1 MSARADSL
9 ARLLER
15 GHQRR
20 AARVVVRG
28 AGKRMGGM
36 ERMGGARARP
46 AADGEDTRATAVL
59 PLSLS
64 LSLSLARAILAI
76 SIYDDGP
83 LRAPFS
89 PDGPPPFSHAELPD
103 GRRGRADGQVPPRG
117 ADPRGEQ
124 RFLDRHERALSSIV
138 AAAARAPPAKT
149 KRRNRYSK
157 KQKQIGSAEFL
168 DLHDT
173 IEKLN
178 VQVRVSAA

>member
-36 ERMGGARARP
+36 ERMGRARARP

-64 LSLSLARAILAI
+64 LSLSRARAILAI

-89 PDGPPPFSHAELPD
+89 PDGPPPFHTQNFLTAAEAERMVKSLHAVQIHEVS
-103 GRRGRADGQVPPRG
+103 RG
-117 ADPRGEQ
+117 
-124 RFLDRHERALSSIV
+124 F
-138 AAAARAPPAKT
+138 
-149 KRRNRYSK
+149 
-157 KQKQIGSAEFL
+157 
-168 DLHDT
+168 
-173 IEKLN
+173 
-178 VQVRVSAA
+178 